1 MELIIK
7 SKDIQQRIKELA
19 NEITQDHIASG
30 SDLPPVMICIL
41 NGAYM
46 FYTDLLRNMPID
58 VQSDFIRLKSYT
70 GRDNSEGIDIIK
82 GLEIDL
88 KGRNVYVV
96 DDICDTG
103 GTILEA
109 LLMVNSHLP
118 KQVKIVTLT
127 RRTSGVNLTDFC
139 GFVVGDNWWLVGYGL
154 DDNGVKRNLED
165 LYKVN

>member
-1 MELIIK
+1 MELFIE
-7 SKDIQQRIKELA
+7 SKDIQRRITELA
-19 NEITQDHIASG
+19 DQITRDHLATG

-88 KGRNVYVV
+88 KGRNVYIV

-103 GTILEA
+103 ATILEA

-118 KQVKIVTLT
+118 KQVKVVTLT
-127 RRTSGVNLTDFC
+127 RRGGKVDLTDFC
-139 GFVVGDNWWLVGYGL
+139 GFVIGEEWVAGYGL
-154 DDNGVKRNLED
+154 DNNGVGRNLED
-165 LYKVN
+165 LYKV